1 MRHFPTVGSANELS
15 PPINPVWRI
24 IPFPSSG
31 QTLSVMKWPRV
42 LPCNPVPYR
51 PSNSVCLRGKEGLTV
66 WLQPHST
73 PAQLQ
78 WLCHHPPAPTAN
90 PASCRF
96 FLPSFQMHLH
106 FLQNPEYSRV
116 LPLLHIQQ
124 LIPLIHPRIAFSL
137 HFFPS
142 CSAPPPQKKTESRTS
157 LLFLSDDVSEGKQQ
171 QKVFYCCNEMSRCV
185 IYFVSIS

>member
-96 FLPSFQMHLH
+96 FLPSFPMQLH
-106 FLQNPEYSRV
+106 FLQNPKYSRV
-116 LPLLHIQQ
+116 LPLLHTS
-124 LIPLIHPRIAFSL
+124 PGSAAHPSNSSKNCFLPPFFSIL
-137 HFFPS
+137 FCPKKKKKLNQEQVFSS
-142 CSAPPPQKKTESRTS
+142 C
-157 LLFLSDDVSEGKQQ
+157 L
-171 QKVFYCCNEMSRCV
+171 MM
-185 IYFVSIS
+185 